1 MEGKEKLDKE
11 INKLGEQMKETADNL
26 SNFVN
31 TFMDDFSDE
40 EKEKIN
46 EEMKKQDLSGF
57 KKEVSS
63 LMNKLN
69 KEFAKMNK

>member
-11 INKLGEQMKETADNL
+11 INKLGDQMKETADNL

-69 KEFAKMNK
+69 KEFSKMNK

>member
-1 MEGKEKLDKE
+1 MEGKEKMDKE

-31 TFMDDFSDE
+31 SFMDDFSDE

-69 KEFAKMNK
+69 EEFAKMHK